1 MADIQAEIG
10 IIGGS
15 GFYRLRG
22 LDDISE
28 VPLDTPFGSPSDAVL
43 VGTLG
48 GRRVAFLARHGRGHR
63 FTPSELPARAN
74 IWALKHLG
82 VQRLISVSAVG
93 SMREAIAP
101 GQMGVPDQLIDRT
114 VGRPRTFFSD
124 GIVAHVALAEPYC
137 PALRG
142 ALVAVAREAG
152 TVHDGGSLIII
163 EGPQFSTRAESELF
177 RTWGTSYIGMTALP
191 EARLAREA
199 ALCYAT
205 LALVTDYDCWHAG
218 HETVSA
224 DLVVRTLTDVAARAA
239 EALATLIPA
248 LPTQTAAGCTCS
260 QALANAIVTAPE
272 LITAEVRARLHPIIG
287 KYMDEK

>member
-1 MADIQAEIG
+1 VADAQAEIG

-15 GFYRLRG
+15 GFYRMRG
-22 LDDISE
+22 LEDITE
-28 VPLDTPFGSPSDAVL
+28 VPVDTPFGPPSDAVL

-63 FTPSELPARAN
+63 VSPSELPARAN

-82 VQRLISVSAVG
+82 VQRLVSVSAVG

-101 GQMGVPDQLIDRT
+101 GHLGVPDQLIDRT

-124 GIVAHVALAEPYC
+124 GIVGHVAFAEPYC
-137 PALRG
+137 PALRRS
-142 ALVAVAREAG
+142 LVAATRGAG
-152 TVHDGGSLIII
+152 TVHDGGALIII

-177 RTWGTSYIGMTALP
+177 RGWGTSYIGMTALP

-199 ALCYAT
+199 ELCYAT
-205 LALVTDYDCWHAG
+205 LALVTDYDCWHDS

-224 DLVVRTLTDVAARAA
+224 DLVVRTLNDVAARAA
-239 EALATLIPA
+239 VALATLIPT
-248 LPTQTAAGCTCS
+248 LPAQSGAGCACD
-260 QALANAIVTAPE
+260 QALASAIVTAPE
-272 LITAEVRARLHPIIG
+272 HISAAVRARLQPIIG
-287 KYMDEK
+287 KYVDEK

>member
-1 MADIQAEIG
+1 MADSQAEIG

-15 GFYRLRG
+15 GFYRMRG

-28 VPLDTPFGSPSDAVL
+28 APVDTPYGPPSDAVL
-43 VGTLG
+43 VGTLR

-63 FTPSELPARAN
+63 FSPSELPARAN

-101 GQMGVPDQLIDRT
+101 GHMGVPDQLIDRT

-142 ALVAVAREAG
+142 ALVAAAGGAG

-163 EGPQFSTRAESELF
+163 EGPQFSTRGESELF
-177 RTWGTSYIGMTALP
+177 RSWGTSYVGMTALP

-199 ALCYAT
+199 ELCYAT
-205 LALVTDYDCWHAG
+205 LALVTDYDCWHDS

-224 DLVVRTLTDVAARAA
+224 ELVVRTLTDVAARAA
-239 EALATLIPA
+239 DALATLIPA
-248 LPTQTAAGCTCS
+248 LPPQAAAGCTCA

-272 LITAEVRARLHPIIG
+272 HITADIRERLYPIIG
-287 KYMDEK
+287 KYVDEK